1 MEGIKEVIDDLSYSE
16 LRELETNMKGSDV
29 KNLLKEK
36 ISEIDKR
43 NARVCATCGDS
54 LDAFSLTNLSLM
66 FGPED
71 FKKRAS
77 FCAFDCLEH
86 FIGKLKRIHTKFN
99 RGEKYGR

>member
-1 MEGIKEVIDDLSYSE
+1 MEGLKEVIDDLSYGE
-16 LRELETNMKGSDV
+16 LKELENNLKKGSDI
-29 KNLLKEK
+29 KDLLKDK
-36 ISEIDKR
+36 IEVIEKR
-43 NARVCATCGDS
+43 NARICATCGNP

-86 FIGKLKRIHTKFN
+86 FTIKLKNLHEKFN
-99 RGEKYGR
+99 GGS